1 MDNKRYLDRIIG
13 NLLNET
19 NIDYDKKQI
28 TGWPFSRNGIGF
40 NLLMSEPEPDSLYRM
55 LRKLFYNYC
64 KIIYGL
70 TQEESK
76 YVWKE
81 YINML
86 KEIIILI
93 GGDER

>member
-1 MDNKRYLDRIIG
+1 
-13 NLLNET
+13 
-19 NIDYDKKQI
+19 
-28 TGWPFSRNGIGF
+28 
-40 NLLMSEPEPDSLYRM
+40 MSEPEPDSLYRM